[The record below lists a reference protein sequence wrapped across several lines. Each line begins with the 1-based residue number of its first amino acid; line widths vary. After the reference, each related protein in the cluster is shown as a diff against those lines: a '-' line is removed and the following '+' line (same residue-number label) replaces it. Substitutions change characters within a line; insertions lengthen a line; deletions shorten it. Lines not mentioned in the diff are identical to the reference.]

1 MMTSRNLEVLT
12 AEECRQLLRA
22 GFLGRIAV
30 RIGEPPSILPVIY
43 TVLDDDIVFRTDP
56 GTKLSAASMKTLVA
70 FEIDEVDPLTRTGW
84 SVLVIGYS
92 EVIRDQATLQ
102 RVAALELEPWIDGG
116 RDQVVR
122 IRPRNITGRRIPTP
136 H

>member
-1 MMTSRNLEVLT
+1 MP
-12 AEECRQLLRA
+12 

-43 TVLDDDIVFRTDP
+43 TMLDNDIVFRADP

-70 FEIDEVDPLTRTGW
+70 FEIDEADPLTRTGW

-92 EVIRDQATLQ
+92 EVIRDQPTIQ

-116 RDQVVR
+116 RDQIVR
-122 IRPRNITGRRIPTP
+122 IRPRNISGRRIPTT